1 MPDHHHHSE
10 IANMHMDQS
19 KPGRNARQ
27 RISQQQRARICE
39 QIARQI
45 ALEFFSS
52 KTSKREAIARMAI
65 GLRPFPRTIHGGR
78 C

>member
-1 MPDHHHHSE
+1 MPDRHHHSE
-10 IANMHMDQS
+10 IVNMHMDQS
-19 KPGRNARQ
+19 NPGRNARE
-27 RISQQQRARICE
+27 RISPQQRARICE

-65 GLRPFPRTIHGGR
+65 GLKPFRRTIHR
-78 C
+78 ECC